1 MKVYIIFRNN
11 EEEYD
16 DYLEWIYAVYNEKR
30 KAEEVILKLT
40 QSNKYKADRP
50 KDIKD
55 YYELAKRNFG
65 WVYGNVGAYR
75 LEEHEVIE

>member
-1 MKVYIIFRNN
+1 MKVYIIFENN

-30 KAEEVILKLT
+30 KAEETILKLT
-40 QSNKYKADRP
+40 QTNRYKADRP
-50 KDIKD
+50 KNIGE
-55 YYELAKRNFG
+55 YYELVRRCLG